1 MPAYLDAML
10 AAHASGRAGRSI
22 HLGYWPPGQ
31 TCEPDDFAAA
41 QARLDDLII
50 DAAALG
56 DGLAVLDV
64 ACGLGGLL
72 ATLDTR
78 FRGMELTGVNH
89 DPRQLDACHRVRP
102 RPDTILR
109 WVEADACRLPFAD
122 ASFDRVLCVEAMFHF
137 RSRDAFLR
145 EAFRVLRPDGRLVV
159 TDILLEPPADD
170 GAARAVHADL
180 LAAYGPWPEPWL
192 SVGHLGGRFAA
203 AGFADV
209 SLADLTAATLPS
221 YRFLLPDGGDPAAG
235 SRGLPSD
242 DPLGRSLAALHRLH
256 AGGNP
261 AAGGNLL
268 SGGSLIYGC
277 ASGRRPGAETAA
289 ERLVRAAAGLGTPLF
304 RERSLRIAP
313 SGVGGERFLLSLAK
327 PAIPGDAAARL
338 AATWR
343 DLGMPAECLAA
354 ALEHLPA
361 AQHVHFGYEGGP
373 GPARYK
379 VYLEFAPHVAAGPG
393 LLHVAFKWDPA
404 GVAPPAVTR
413 YLLHPTADR
422 AGILGLLARLHDGGA
437 AHPGFSL
444 LTTVIDRALGRCAA
458 ADIQVLEVVEDG
470 GRRSYDVNVSD
481 AHVKVGDVRQELVAL
496 GSAVGADAAAVAA
509 AIAARAGDR
518 LGHVAGG
525 VHRDGLGFVTIYH
538 GAAPWPPEG
547 DTSPRPAPGV
557 KEGPCVRGAGIG
569 GFTGLPE

>member
-1 MPAYLDAML
+1 MTGTVPAYLDAML
-10 AAHASGRAGRSI
+10 AAHASGRAGRSV

-31 TCEPDDFAAA
+31 TCEHDDFGAA
-41 QARLDDLII
+41 QARLDDLVI

-56 DGLAVLDV
+56 DGLTVLDV

-145 EAFRVLRPDGRLVV
+145 EAFRVLRLDGRLVV
-159 TDILLEPPADD
+159 TDILLKPPADD

-180 LAAYGPWPEPWL
+180 LAAYGPWPEPW
-192 SVGHLGGRFAA
+192 SSAGHLGGRFAA

-221 YRFLLPDGGDPAAG
+221 YLFLLPDGGDPATG

-242 DPLGRSLAALHRLH
+242 DPLGRSLTALHRLH

-261 AAGGNLL
+261 ASGGNLL
-268 SGGSLIYGC
+268 SRGSLVYAC

-289 ERLVRAAAGLGTPLF
+289 ERLVRAAAGLGAPLF

-379 VYLEFAPHVAAGPG
+379 VYLEFAPQVAAGPG
-393 LLHVAFKWDPA
+393 LLGVAFKWDPA
-404 GVAPPAVTR
+404 GVVPPAVTR

-437 AHPGFSL
+437 ARPGFSL
-444 LTTVIDRALGRCAA
+444 LATVIDRALGRCAA

-525 VHRDGLGFVTIYH
+525 VHRDGRGFVTIYH
-538 GAAPWPPEG
+538 GAGPWPPEG
-547 DTSPRPAPGV
+547 DMSPRPAPGV
-557 KEGPCVRGAGIG
+557 KEGPLVRGQG
-569 GFTGLPE
+569 

>member
-1 MPAYLDAML
+1 MI

-31 TCEPDDFAAA
+31 ACEADDFAAA
-41 QARLDDLII
+41 QARLDDFVI
-50 DAAALG
+50 DAAAIR

-72 ATLDTR
+72 ATLDAR

-159 TDILLEPPADD
+159 TDILLSPPADD

-221 YRFLLPDGGDPAAG
+221 YRFLLPGGGESAVG
-235 SRGLPSD
+235 NRERPSE

-261 AAGGNLL
+261 ASGGNLL

-338 AATWR
+338 AAAWR

-379 VYLEFAPHVAAGPG
+379 AYLEFAPHVAAGPG
-393 LLHVAFKWDPA
+393 LLHVAFKWEPA

-422 AGILGLLARLHDGGA
+422 AGVLGLLARLHDGGA
-437 AHPGFSL
+437 AHPSFSL
-444 LTTVIDRALGRCAA
+444 LATVIDRALGRCAA

-525 VHRDGLGFVTIYH
+525 VHRDGRGFVTIYH
-538 GAAPWPPEG
+538 GAGPWPPEC
-547 DTSPRPAPGV
+547 DTSPRPEPGV

>member
-1 MPAYLDAML
+1 VTGTVPAYLDAML
-10 AAHASGRAGRSI
+10 AAHASGRAGRSV

-31 TCEPDDFAAA
+31 TCEPDDFGAA
-41 QARLDDLII
+41 QARLDDLVI

-56 DGLAVLDV
+56 DGLTVLDV

-122 ASFDRVLCVEAMFHF
+122 ASFDRVFCVEAMFHF

-159 TDILLEPPADD
+159 TDILLKPPADD
-170 GAARAVHADL
+170 DAARAVHADL
-180 LAAYGPWPEPWL
+180 LAAYGPWPEPWMSPGL
-192 SVGHLGGRFAA
+192 LGGRFAA

-209 SLADLTAATLPS
+209 AVRDITAETLPS
-221 YRFLLPDGGDPAAG
+221 YRFLLSGGGEPSAGNRARPSEDPF
-235 SRGLPSD
+235 
-242 DPLGRSLAALHRLH
+242 GRSLAALHRLH
-256 AGGNP
+256 AGG
-261 AAGGNLL
+261 GLL
-268 SGGSLIYGC
+268 YGC
-277 ASGRRPGAETAA
+277 ASGRRPSVETPG
-289 ERLVRAAAGLGTPLF
+289 ERLVRVVAGLGCPLF
-304 RERSLRIAP
+304 HERSLRIAP

-327 PAIPGDAAARL
+327 SAILGDAANRL
-338 AATWR
+338 AAAWR

-354 ALEHLPA
+354 ALENLPA
-361 AQHVHFGYEGGP
+361 ARHVHFGYEGGP
-373 GPARYK
+373 GPARCK
-379 VYLEFAPHVAAGPG
+379 VYLEFAAPVAAGPG

-404 GVAPPAVTR
+404 GLDPPAVTR
-413 YLLHPTADR
+413 YLLHPPADR

-437 AHPGFSL
+437 AYPGFSL
-444 LTTVIDRALGRCAA
+444 LATVIDRALGRCAA

-470 GRRSYDVNVSD
+470 GRRSYDVNLSD

-496 GSAVGADAAAVAA
+496 GIAVGADAAAVAA

-525 VHRDGLGFVTIYH
+525 VHRDGRGFVTIYH
-538 GAAPWPPEG
+538 GAGPWPLEG

-557 KEGPCVRGAGIG
+557 KEGPFARGQG
-569 GFTGLPE
+569 

>member
-1 MPAYLDAML
+1 
-10 AAHASGRAGRSI
+10 
-22 HLGYWPPGQ
+22 
-31 TCEPDDFAAA
+31 
-41 QARLDDLII
+41 
-50 DAAALG
+50 
-56 DGLAVLDV
+56 
-64 ACGLGGLL
+64 
-72 ATLDTR
+72 
-78 FRGMELTGVNH
+78 VNH

-122 ASFDRVLCVEAMFHF
+122 ASFDRVFCIEAMFHF

-159 TDILLEPPADD
+159 TDILLSPPAADD
-170 GAARAVHADL
+170 AARAVHADL

-192 SVGHLGGRFAA
+192 SAGHLGSQFAA

-209 SLADLTAATLPS
+209 SLADLTATTLPS
-221 YRFLLPDGGDPAAG
+221 YRFLLPGGGDPAVG

-256 AGGNP
+256 AGGR
-261 AAGGNLL
+261 LL
-268 SGGSLIYGC
+268 YGC
-277 ASGRRPGAETAA
+277 ASGRRPSAETAA
-289 ERLVRAAAGLGTPLF
+289 ERLVRVVAGLGAPLF
-304 RERSLRIAP
+304 HERSLRIAP
-313 SGVGGERFLLSLAK
+313 AGVAGERFLLSLAK
-327 PAIPGDAAARL
+327 QAIPGDAAARL

-361 AQHVHFGYEGGP
+361 ARHVHFGYEGGP

-379 VYLEFAPHVAAGPG
+379 VYLEFAAQVAAGPG

-404 GVAPPAVTR
+404 GVLPPAVTR
-413 YLLHPTADR
+413 YLLHPPAER
-422 AGILGLLARLHDGGA
+422 VGILALLASLHDGGA
-437 AHPGFSL
+437 AHPGFGPL
-444 LTTVIDRALGRCAA
+444 ATVIDRALGRCAA
-458 ADIQVLEVVEDG
+458 TDIQVLEVVEDG

-481 AHVKVGDVRQELVAL
+481 AALKVGDVRDDLAAL
-496 GSAVGADAAAVAA
+496 GCAVEADAAAVAA

-525 VHRDGLGFVTIYH
+525 VHRDGRRFVTIYH
-538 GAAPWPPEG
+538 GAGPWPP
-547 DTSPRPAPGV
+547 PPAQ
-557 KEGPCVRGAGIG
+557 EIAS
-569 GFTGLPE
+569 

>member
-22 HLGYWPPGQ
+22 HLGYWPAGQ
-31 TCEPDDFAAA
+31 TCEPDDFASA
-41 QARLDDLII
+41 QMRLDDFVIN
-50 DAAALG
+50 AAALR

-72 ATLDTR
+72 ATLDAR
-78 FRGMELTGVNH
+78 FRGMELTGVSH

-122 ASFDRVLCVEAMFHF
+122 ASFDRVFCVEAMFHF

-145 EAFRVLRPDGRLVV
+145 EAFRVLRPEGRLVV
-159 TDILLEPPADD
+159 TDILLSPLADD
-170 GAARAVHADL
+170 DVARAVHADL

-192 SVGHLGGRFAA
+192 SAGHLGGQFAA

-209 SLADLTAATLPS
+209 AFADLTAATRPS
-221 YRFLLPDGGDPAAG
+221 YRFLLPGGG
-235 SRGLPSD
+235 GRTD

-256 AGGNP
+256 ADGH
-261 AAGGNLL
+261 LL
-268 SGGSLIYGC
+268 YGC
-277 ASGRRPGAETAA
+277 AFGRHPGAETAA
-289 ERLVRAAAGLGTPLF
+289 ERLVRAAAGLGAPLF
-304 RERSLRIAP
+304 HERSLRIAP
-313 SGVGGERFLLSLAK
+313 AGVGGERFLLSLAT
-327 PAIPGDAAARL
+327 PAIPGNAAARL
-338 AATWR
+338 AEAWH

-361 AQHVHFGYEGGP
+361 ARHVHFGYEGGP

-379 VYLEFAPHVAAGPG
+379 VYLEFAPQVAAGPG

-404 GVAPPAVTR
+404 GIAPPAVTR
-413 YLLHPTADR
+413 YLLQPPADR
-422 AGILGLLARLHDGGA
+422 AGILALLASLHDGGT
-437 AHPGFSL
+437 AHPGFSPL
-444 LTTVIDRALGRCAA
+444 ATLIDRVLGRCAA
-458 ADIQVLEVVEDG
+458 ADVQVLEVVEDG

-481 AHVKVGDVRQELVAL
+481 GALKVSDVRDDLAAL
-496 GSAVGADAAAVAA
+496 GCAVGADAAAVAA
-509 AIAARAGDR
+509 ALSARAGDR

-525 VHRDGLGFVTIYH
+525 VHRDGRSFVTIYH
-538 GAAPWPPEG
+538 GAGPWPPPPAQEG
-547 DTSPRPAPGV
+547 AR
-557 KEGPCVRGAGIG
+557 
-569 GFTGLPE
+569 

>member
-1 MPAYLDAML
+1 MI

-159 TDILLEPPADD
+159 TDILLKPPADD

-192 SVGHLGGRFAA
+192 SVAHLGGRFAA

-235 SRGLPSD
+235 SRGLRSD
-242 DPLGRSLAALHRLH
+242 DPLGRSLTALHRLH
-256 AGGNP
+256 TGGNP
-261 AAGGNLL
+261 ASGGNLL

>member
-1 MPAYLDAML
+1 MI

-31 TCEPDDFAAA
+31 ACEADDFASA
-41 QARLDDLII
+41 QARLDDFVI
-50 DAAALG
+50 DAATIC

-159 TDILLEPPADD
+159 TDILLSPPADD

-209 SLADLTAATLPS
+209 SFADLTAATLPS
-221 YRFLLPDGGDPAAG
+221 YRFLLPGGGDPAAG

-256 AGGNP
+256 VGGNP
-261 AAGGNLL
+261 A
-268 SGGSLIYGC
+268 SGGSLMGSLLYGC

-289 ERLVRAAAGLGTPLF
+289 ERLVRTAAGLGAPLF
-304 RERSLRIAP
+304 HERSLRIAP
-313 SGVGGERFLLSLAK
+313 AGVGGERFLLSLAK

-338 AATWR
+338 APDTAHYLFGR
-343 DLGMPAECLAA
+343 GLAA
-354 ALEHLPA
+354 LN
-361 AQHVHFGYEGGP
+361 
-373 GPARYK
+373 
-379 VYLEFAPHVAAGPG
+379 
-393 LLHVAFKWDPA
+393 
-404 GVAPPAVTR
+404 
-413 YLLHPTADR
+413 
-422 AGILGLLARLHDGGA
+422 
-437 AHPGFSL
+437 
-444 LTTVIDRALGRCAA
+444 LGRA
-458 ADIQVLEVVEDG
+458 
-470 GRRSYDVNVSD
+470 
-481 AHVKVGDVRQELVAL
+481 
-496 GSAVGADAAAVAA
+496 ADAAAG
-509 AIAARAGDR
+509 ARYF
-518 LGHVAGG
+518 H
-525 VHRDGLGFVTIYH
+525 H
-538 GAAPWPPEG
+538 GSRARRFLMRAPPAEG
-547 DTSPRPAPGV
+547 N
-557 KEGPCVRGAGIG
+557 EGNCTPLCGCFARGRQ
-569 GFTGLPE
+569 

>member
-1 MPAYLDAML
+1 MI

-235 SRGLPSD
+235 SRGLRSD
-242 DPLGRSLAALHRLH
+242 DPLGRSLTALHRLH
-256 AGGNP
+256 TGGNP
-261 AAGGNLL
+261 ASGGNLL